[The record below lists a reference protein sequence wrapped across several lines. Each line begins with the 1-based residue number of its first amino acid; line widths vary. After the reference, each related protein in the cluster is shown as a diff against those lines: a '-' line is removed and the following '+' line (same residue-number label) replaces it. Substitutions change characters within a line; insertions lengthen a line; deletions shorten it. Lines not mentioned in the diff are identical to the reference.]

1 MDSFYSFDDGSVGSV
16 RPASNVIATEM
27 EIHPH
32 MDPANQGGGQKEH
45 FEIPEDEE
53 DNKVPFIIKTRNP
66 EGQSADGSDVIDTTI
81 LRISVNGGEAIA
93 VGQKKKFFDKNF
105 NIKFDLENIVKI
117 YAEVKVTKVGESYT
131 QAEEPKIKYYEAK
144 EADPNGVNYAFVK
157 EEGTTYMRQ
166 MIGTVEVKELKN
178 YDVNSS
184 RKFFKVVINQIIG
197 GEFSFGPSGGTQTDA
212 NGVDTRASLK
222 EMLICVND
230 KLYNMEVDV
239 VRLEAASGAG
249 GTP

>member
-1 MDSFYSFDDGSVGSV
+1 
-16 RPASNVIATEM
+16 
-27 EIHPH
+27 
-32 MDPANQGGGQKEH
+32 
-45 FEIPEDEE
+45 
-53 DNKVPFIIKTRNP
+53 
-66 EGQSADGSDVIDTTI
+66 
-81 LRISVNGGEAIA
+81 
-93 VGQKKKFFDKNF
+93 
-105 NIKFDLENIVKI
+105 
-117 YAEVKVTKVGESYT
+117 
-131 QAEEPKIKYYEAK
+131 
-144 EADPNGVNYAFVK
+144 
-157 EEGTTYMRQ
+157 MRQ